1 MSISGILSKLN
12 SDGHVAVGVFVF
24 IVGSVMHYFHG
35 IDAAFVSFT
44 TTVFAFLGGHS
55 WVQSQKSGGDA
66 GTTGVSNDNPK

>member
-24 IVGSVMHYFHG
+24 IIGAAIHYFHG
-35 IDAAFVSFT
+35 LDASFVSFT

-55 WVQSQKSGGDA
+55 WVQSQKSGGDQ
-66 GTTGVSNDNPK
+66 GQGVPK

>member
-1 MSISGILSKLN
+1 MSIGGILSKLN

-24 IVGSVMHYFHG
+24 IIGAAMHYFHG
-35 IDAAFVSFT
+35 LDASFVSFT

-66 GTTGVSNDNPK
+66 GASTTGDTK